1 MVKYII
7 VHNKHEG
14 CYDFHYCED
23 KVTRTRMTSITI
35 NPPKLF
41 LFNTRDQA
49 QDFFEDYINDV
60 DVTDIKC
67 KKENDD
73 IEHVEN
79 CTCGIIELDKE
90 GNPILFYNKKNQIF
104 LLENDSGPQVFVP
117 PHDLKEDIKT
127 FNLTNLIIQR
137 CKTLGREQR
146 NKYIELG
153 KYCEECLFSDKRPF
167 KCDDEEEEKNL
178 ILELKGEAVPESSQ
192 KQQASQSQASQSQTQ
207 ASQSQTQA
215 SQSQTQASQSQAYS
229 KPNITIS
236 VNPSTK
242 EVKVVPSESTNV
254 TLSAQQPGPKEKT
267 KAPKAPRKTKASKT
281 ESSN

>member
-146 NKYIELG
+146 KKYIELG
-153 KYCEECLFSDKRPF
+153 KYCEECSFSDKRPF

-178 ILELKGEAVPESSQ
+178 ILELKGEAIPESSQ

-207 ASQSQTQA
+207 ASQSQA

-267 KAPKAPRKTKASKT
+267 KAPRKTKASKT